1 MTDHS
6 NRRVRLHA
14 LAVATTIALSSLA
27 ATAAD
32 RINVTG
38 LQASELHDRFIVK
51 YRDGSAE
58 HAQAAVRD
66 AALKSAAVA
75 VPDASRLRA
84 GAPLALRHERRM
96 AVGAEVV
103 RSSRKLDR
111 VEAEVLMRQIAA
123 NPNVEYVE
131 VDKLNKAALTPN
143 DTNFSQQWGFGT
155 TPAGIRATQAWDVT
169 TGTGAVVAVLD
180 TGITNHSDLNANMLP
195 GYDFIIDTAVAGD
208 GNGRDGDASD
218 PGDYSGG
225 YSSSWHGTHVA
236 GTVAAVTNNGKGVAG
251 TAFGAKVVPVRVL
264 GRGGGYDS
272 DIADA
277 VIWASGGT
285 VSGVPANANPAE
297 VINLSLGGTGTCGSA
312 MQTAINGAVGRGT
325 TLVIAAG
332 NSNANTSGFSPA
344 NCNNVIAVG
353 SITSTGARSS
363 FSNYGALVDIAAP
376 GSSIMSTLNSGT
388 QGPGSESYA
397 SYSGTSMA
405 APHVAGVV
413 ALIQS
418 VSNPA
423 KTPAQIEALIKS
435 TASAFPS
442 TPSQTIGAGIVNA
455 KAAVDAAGGGTANT
469 PPTANFSVSTSGLVA
484 SFTDSSSDSDG
495 SIAARSWNFG
505 DGSSSTATNPSKTY
519 AAAGTYSVTLTVTDN
534 GGATSSRTQSV
545 TVSSGGGGGSV
556 LQNGV
561 PVSGI
566 AGAAS
571 STQSWTISVPAGA
584 SNLTIASSGG
594 TGDAD
599 LYVRFGSAPTTTAYD
614 CRPYRAGNAESCSFA
629 TPQAGTYHVMLRGYS
644 AFSGVTLTG
653 SYTAG
658 GGGGSTQ
665 TYTNG
670 TDYAINN
677 NATVESPITVSG
689 RSGNA
694 PASTP
699 VAVNIVHTYRGDLK
713 VDLVAP
719 DGSVYVLHNRSGGSA
734 DNINST
740 YNVNLSS
747 EARNGTWKLRV
758 NDNSAG
764 DTGYINSWS
773 VTF

>member
-1 MTDHS
+1 
-6 NRRVRLHA
+6 
-14 LAVATTIALSSLA
+14 
-27 ATAAD
+27 
-32 RINVTG
+32 
-38 LQASELHDRFIVK
+38 
-51 YRDGSAE
+51 
-58 HAQAAVRD
+58 
-66 AALKSAAVA
+66 
-75 VPDASRLRA
+75 
-84 GAPLALRHERRM
+84 
-96 AVGAEVV
+96 
-103 RSSRKLDR
+103 
-111 VEAEVLMRQIAA
+111 
-123 NPNVEYVE
+123 
-131 VDKLNKAALTPN
+131 
-143 DTNFSQQWGFGT
+143 
-155 TPAGIRATQAWDVT
+155 
-169 TGTGAVVAVLD
+169 
-180 TGITNHSDLNANMLP
+180 
-195 GYDFIIDTAVAGD
+195 
-208 GNGRDGDASD
+208 
-218 PGDYSGG
+218 
-225 YSSSWHGTHVA
+225 
-236 GTVAAVTNNGKGVAG
+236 
-251 TAFGAKVVPVRVL
+251 
-264 GRGGGYDS
+264 
-272 DIADA
+272 
-277 VIWASGGT
+277 
-285 VSGVPANANPAE
+285 
-297 VINLSLGGTGTCGSA
+297 

-353 SITSTGARSS
+353 STTNTGARSS

-376 GSSIMSTLNSGT
+376 GSSIMSTLNSGS

-435 TASAFPS
+435 TASPFPS

-495 SIAARSWNFG
+495 SIASRSWNFG
-505 DGSSSTATNPSKTY
+505 DGTSSTATSPSKTY

-534 GGATSSRTQSV
+534 GGATNSRTQSV

-571 STQSWTISVPAGA
+571 STQSWTINVPAGA
-584 SNLTIASSGG
+584 SNLVIASSGG

-599 LYVRFGSAPTTTAYD
+599 LYVRFGAAPTTTTYT
-614 CRPYRAGNAESCSFA
+614 CRPYLAGNAESCSFA
-629 TPQAGTYHVMLRGYS
+629 APQAGTYHVMLRGYS
-644 AFSGVTLTG
+644 AFSGVSLTG

-658 GGGGSTQ
+658 GGGGGSPQ

-677 NATVESPITVSG
+677 NATVESPVTVSG

-747 EARNGTWKLRV
+747 EALNGTWKLRV
-758 NDNSAG
+758 NDNATG